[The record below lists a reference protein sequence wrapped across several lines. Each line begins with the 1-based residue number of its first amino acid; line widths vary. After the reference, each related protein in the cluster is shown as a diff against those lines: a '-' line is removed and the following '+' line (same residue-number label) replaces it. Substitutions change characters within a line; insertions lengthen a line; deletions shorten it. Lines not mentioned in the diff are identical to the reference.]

1 MPFSLLTTLHIFSK
15 TAQGDTQ
22 RVKVKKSDD
31 KVQMKKIDN
40 TCKSSA
46 SSFSKATSQVP
57 HTFTDRICADWLSS
71 KLLGLARSMSN
82 IKMRWVE

>member
-1 MPFSLLTTLHIFSK
+1 MPSSLLTTLHIFSK

-46 SSFSKATSQVP
+46 NSF
-57 HTFTDRICADWLSS
+57 
-71 KLLGLARSMSN
+71 
-82 IKMRWVE
+82 